1 MTPPFNPIS
10 DEAEE
15 QAITRLVDGTVSPA
29 ERHALEQ
36 WARERPDVQRRI
48 AEQRRVV
55 GEFRRGQP
63 EVPGALVEHVRQRV
77 EQTYGTGSARR
88 RPRLGGSIGGW
99 RAAFSVAAVAVAV
112 ALVIVLTGGGA
123 SGPSITRAARL
134 AYVPATSPAP
144 AAQSATLLDV
154 SYDGVTYPNYKH
166 EFDAGPSGQLRNSI
180 GGRPAFTVFY
190 RLSNGAR
197 LSYTVFSGKPVPPP
211 GNARVVDY
219 RGVRL
224 RVFNTGKLAVVTLVR
239 HSRTCVLAAPTTQDI
254 VLALAKAPLRAQAA

>member
-1 MTPPFNPIS
+1 MTPPSNPIS

-48 AEQRRVV
+48 AEQRRVI
-55 GEFRRGQP
+55 GEFRRGEP

-88 RPRLGGSIGGW
+88 RARLGSSIGGW
-99 RAAFSVAAVAVAV
+99 RPAISVAAVAVAV

-123 SGPSITRAARL
+123 NGPSVTRAARL
-134 AYVPATSPAP
+134 AYAPATSPAP
-144 AAQSATLLDV
+144 ATKSATLLDV
-154 SYDGVTYPNYKH
+154 AYGGVTYPNYKH
-166 EFDAGPSGQLRNSI
+166 EFDAGPTGQLRNSI

-211 GNARVVDY
+211 GP
-219 RGVRL
+219 RGSWT
-224 RVFNTGKLAVVTLVR
+224 TGA
-239 HSRTCVLAAPTTQDI
+239 
-254 VLALAKAPLRAQAA
+254 